1 MTLDWVRK
9 RTIADGRRVHGGAAG
24 YTAWTPESA
33 GESYYHIARRGNRWR
48 VIVHVRWRANDE
60 SDRAIIAASH
70 PTLAAAKAAVAGGH
84 QHLLVRGTQATIPDV
99 VHDRVVE
106 QHSVLH
112 TRIHIRKKVWLT
124 ANTNLNDDKNK
135 AATIMPLWV
144 KNH

>member
-70 PTLAAAKAAVAGGH
+70 PTLAAAKAAVAGH
-84 QHLLVRGTQATIPDV
+84 AEKVELQFRMVARSAEIDAELATVRIEA
-99 VHDRVVE
+99 E
-106 QHSVLH
+106 
-112 TRIHIRKKVWLT
+112 
-124 ANTNLNDDKNK
+124 A
-135 AATIMPLWV
+135 
-144 KNH
+144 